1 MGSLNE
7 VTVEYQEDEIEI
19 TDENNTSDAF
29 VVSTRVWA
37 RVHSKYSPSGF
48 QGTFKVLKQNL

>member
-29 VVSTRVWA
+29 VVSTRVW
-37 RVHSKYSPSGF
+37 G
-48 QGTFKVLKQNL
+48 L